1 MSTMLY
7 ELSGQSPE
15 PGSLLESIFVMIAK
29 RRQEAEY
36 YKTKTLVAAILAD
49 KIDDGGRRLSEAMDL
64 YRDSLFPYLASETT
78 KRDRVTKKL
87 LKQWTSKVLKIRPLW
102 RAQDNKGLVSRLRKG
117 AEKVR
122 KSEELRRKRPHLRL
136 V

>member
-78 KRDRVTKKL
+78 KSQRWGSQRNN
-87 LKQWTSKVLKIRPLW
+87 TSSGR
-102 RAQDNKGLVSRLRKG
+102 ST
-117 AEKVR
+117 
-122 KSEELRRKRPHLRL
+122 
-136 V
+136 